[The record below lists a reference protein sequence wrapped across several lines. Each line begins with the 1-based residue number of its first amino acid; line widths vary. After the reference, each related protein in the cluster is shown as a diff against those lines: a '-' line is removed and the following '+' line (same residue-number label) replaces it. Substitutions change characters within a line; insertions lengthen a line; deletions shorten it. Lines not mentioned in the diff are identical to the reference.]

1 MIKSR
6 IPAKYK
12 TLFWSLP
19 MMRDTIST
27 IAIILFSWLFPGSAA
42 LALDT
47 VNLAIPTKSFQH
59 VIYPIAQ
66 DQRFFEAEGI
76 DARIILVAPATS
88 IQALMTKQVHFTLSG
103 TSALIARSRSGAP
116 LKVVLAANK
125 QVLQWLVSR
134 PSITSIA
141 QLKNKRI
148 AVPGIASSSTFI
160 TKQALPRY
168 NLDPNK
174 DVVFIDPGAGNH
186 LPALL
191 SGAVD
196 AAILGAE
203 QRYSALSAGMQEQ
216 LFLGNEVKNS
226 WGTLATFERILQ
238 EDANLLYRFFKGTL
252 KALRQIRANRQIAT
266 TAIMKF
272 SRVDAALAGR
282 VYDDLIGTFTT
293 DGTVDDETQ
302 KNDLS
307 IIQQIIG
314 GTEQLPTNRFYDF
327 ALARKADREL
337 TQTGWKP

>member
-1 MIKSR
+1 MR
-6 IPAKYK
+6 K
-12 TLFWSLP
+12 TTLTGVFVV
-19 MMRDTIST
+19 
-27 IAIILFSWLFPGSAA
+27 FSWLLPGIAA
-42 LALDT
+42 LALDS

-76 DARIILVAPATS
+76 DVRIILVAPAVS

-125 QVLQWLVSR
+125 QVLQWLVTR
-134 PSITSIA
+134 PSITSIS

-148 AVPGIASSSTFI
+148 AIPGIASSSTFI
-160 TKQALPRY
+160 TKQALPRFH
-168 NLDPNK
+168 LDPNK

-196 AAILGAE
+196 GAILGAE
-203 QRYSALSAGMQEQ
+203 QRYSALGAGMLDQ

-226 WGTLATFERILQ
+226 WGTLATSERILQ

-252 KALRQIRANRQIAT
+252 KALRLIRANRQIAT
-266 TAIMKF
+266 AAIMKF
-272 SRVDAALAGR
+272 SRVDAVLAGR
-282 VYDDLIGTFTT
+282 VYDDLITTFSA

-314 GTEQLPTNRFYDF
+314 GTEQLPVNRFYDF

>member
-1 MIKSR
+1 MKRATIFSLAGAVLLYFWL
-6 IPAKYK
+6 IP
-12 TLFWSLP
+12 
-19 MMRDTIST
+19 
-27 IAIILFSWLFPGSAA
+27 GNAA

-66 DQRFFEAEGI
+66 DQRYFEAEGV
-76 DARIILVAPATS
+76 DVRIILVAPAVS
-88 IQALMTKQVHFTLSG
+88 IQALMSKQVHFTLSG

-116 LKVVLAANK
+116 LKVVLAANR

-134 PSITSIA
+134 PSITSIS

-148 AVPGIASSSTFI
+148 AIPGIASSSTFI
-160 TKQALPRY
+160 TKQALARFE
-168 NLDPNK
+168 LDPNK
-174 DVVFIDPGAGNH
+174 DVVFTDPGAGNH
-186 LPALL
+186 LPALI

-203 QRYSALSAGMQEQ
+203 QRYSALNAGMMER

-226 WGTLATFERILQ
+226 WGTLATSERILQ
-238 EDANLLYRFFKGTL
+238 EDSNLLYRFFKATL
-252 KALRQIRANRQIAT
+252 KSLRLIRANRQIAMA
-266 TAIMKF
+266 AIMKF
-272 SRVDAALAGR
+272 SRVDATLAGR
-282 VYDDLIGTFTT
+282 VYDDLIGTFTN

-314 GTEQLPTNRFYDF
+314 GTEQLPANRFYDF
-327 ALARKADREL
+327 AVARKADREL
-337 TQTGWKP
+337 VQAGWKP